1 MATYSATIQL
11 SGGTLTVTRPHPSV
25 EAVDDLVDSL
35 LYNVRDDDNPVTSV
49 GITIVT
55 DETAPAD
62 APDPAQLT
70 TDDAGGHAASD
81 TPIGDA
87 TSTATRG

>member
-11 SGGTLTVTRPHPSV
+11 SNGTLTLTRPHPSV
-25 EAVDDLVDSL
+25 EAVDEMVDSL
-35 LYNVRDDDNPVTSV
+35 LYAVRDEASPVSSV

-55 DETAPAD
+55 DETEDAA

-70 TDDAGGHAASD
+70 DDAGQHSD

-87 TSTATRG
+87 AAAATRS

>member
-11 SGGTLTVTRPHPSV
+11 SAGTLTVTRPHPSAD
-25 EAVDDLVDSL
+25 AVDELVDSL
-35 LYNVRDDDNPVTSV
+35 LYAVRDEESPVSSI

-55 DETAPAD
+55 DETEPAG

-70 TDDAGGHAASD
+70 TDDAASD

-87 TSTATRG
+87 AAAAIRG